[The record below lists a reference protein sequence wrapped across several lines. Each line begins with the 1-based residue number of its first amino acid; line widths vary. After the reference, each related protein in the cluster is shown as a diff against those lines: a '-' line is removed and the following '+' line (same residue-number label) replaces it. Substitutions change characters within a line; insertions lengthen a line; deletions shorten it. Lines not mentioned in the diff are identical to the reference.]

1 MLVYCNLLLY
11 VFFLKKVLFIL
22 QTSLHF
28 LFTFVFFSP
37 INVCISGTSFFLCRG
52 ARLWLFSLITV
63 ILLDGRFVSVKL
75 PFIFLTY

>member
-11 VFFLKKVLFIL
+11 VFFLNKVLFIL

-52 ARLWLFSLITV
+52 ARLLLFSLITV